1 MPEYS
6 NKNQRRLPR
15 GGKPISNKE
24 IKEVKQEET
33 SNFERVLDL
42 LSRPS
47 RGVAGAAD
55 ALVDGENPLSRFWDN
70 IQGEKKDQW
79 SKNISEWTRADES
92 SFPVRAAGFVGDAVI
107 DPLNFIPGGALAKLA
122 NPARK
127 AIQGVQTAAKA
138 GKYAVKGYDPAKAV
152 ANTAKGIRGIF
163 SNYAGL
169 TPDEQKLVQL
179 FDAKRHSLDDLAKEE
194 AIKVLRKYDEP
205 FAKATDDKVASAI
218 QTQAR
223 GEAIKAGKETFEQ
236 MLSRAQQ
243 ELQEGVTKQF
253 AGKMTPDFERAVGTR
268 LGTVKK
274 GKQTWDEAFSHFA
287 AQAGGSDSLLAK
299 GDRAFKLGATRWNP
313 MFYQN
318 NFIGNVLQ
326 TAQEAS
332 KDRTLRGFAD
342 TLSGFT
348 SEYMGDGI
356 SAAGKKYTREQLEN
370 LGRTRGVKT
379 NVSSIYKGKE
389 TGGSLDQTL
398 DALVKTH
405 MDTVS
410 SNPLKKG
417 SGKAT
422 EFLDKAQY
430 AVEGKGRQAAF
441 NTYFKQGLEKGL
453 DESAAADEAAL
464 RVAQSLFD
472 YEDISPAM
480 RGLRAMPI
488 VGQPFVTWQ
497 LKNTPRQA
505 KFLAENPSF
514 INKIAAAERVA
525 ENPDYQEAPEYMRE
539 RGSFQIAKFGDKNV
553 FLNPALPQADINKLP
568 FDFNSMR
575 PNIGPLFSGTHP
587 LGKSG
592 VELLANTDFFREAK
606 LAPDYISPGGRITY
620 PQTLQPHQRWLMEQ
634 APDLFGA
641 MGAVRAPST
650 GNPQAPYWMKKIMEY
665 LPAGNNALRMA
676 HGIADPEN
684 ASDKTPFGLGSF
696 LPIDVKTDKQLKV
709 TKEFDKKRLSDKVR
723 EKRRIKQNE
732 KNKLTSRENDK
743 NRYKRLRGK

>member
-79 SKNISEWTRADES
+79 SKNISEWTGADES

-107 DPLNFIPGGALAKLA
+107 DPLNLVSGAGLAKLLS
-122 NPARK
+122 PARK

-152 ANTAKGIRGIF
+152 ANTAKGIRGVF

-205 FAKATDDKVASAI
+205 FAKATDDKVAAAI

-268 LGTVKK
+268 TGAIKPGQK
-274 GKQTWDEAFSHFA
+274 SPIEQFSHA
-287 AQAGGSDSLLAK
+287 MAQAGGSKWAAP
-299 GDRAFKLGATRWNP
+299 DRFFKLSATRWNP

-332 KDRTLRGFAD
+332 KDKTLGGFAD
-342 TLSGFT
+342 TLRGFT

-356 SAAGKKYTREQLEN
+356 SAAGKNYTREQLEN

-398 DALVKTH
+398 GELVKTH
-405 MDTVS
+405 MDTLS

-417 SGKAT
+417 SSKAT
-422 EFLDKAQY
+422 EFFDKAQY

-441 NTYFKQGLEKGL
+441 NTYFKQGLDKGL
-453 DESAAADEAAL
+453 DEAAAADEAAL

-480 RGLRAMPI
+480 RALRAAPV
-488 VGQPFVTWQ
+488 VGQPFITWG

-539 RGSFQIAKFGDKNV
+539 RGSFQIGKFGDKNL
-553 FLNPALPQADINKLP
+553 FLNPALPQADINRLP
-568 FDFNSMR
+568 FKFNT
-575 PNIGPLFSGTHP
+575 GDADLEPLVEGTHP
-587 LGKSG
+587 IGKG
-592 VELLANTDFFREAK
+592 VSEWIANKDFFRDSK
-606 LAPDYISPGGRITY
+606 LAPDYVGPRERLTY

-650 GNPQAPYWMKKIMEY
+650 GNPQAPFWMKKGMEY
-665 LPAGNNALRMA
+665 SPVANNLLRVA

-684 ASDKTPFGLGSF
+684 ASDKTPFGLGSL